1 MRHIVKVASVVS
13 MALWLSAC
21 GGEAQQ
27 AQGQQGPAKATE
39 VGVIQVQSSSQVL
52 TTQLPGR
59 SRAYLEAEVRPQ
71 VSGIITKQGF
81 VEGSEVK
88 QGQSLYQIDP
98 ATYNASLL
106 SAEAD
111 LERAKASLVSAKAT
125 YKRYTELTKTDFIS
139 KEDFDTA
146 EAAYKEAQAAVS
158 VAEAAVN
165 TAKINVEYT
174 EVKAPIAGRVGISS
188 VTPGALVTANQ
199 ATALATIQQLDPIK
213 IDIVQSSAQLLRL
226 KASLKAGQLQ
236 ASDDATVKL
245 MLEDGS
251 IYDQS
256 GTLKFAEVSVDQ
268 STGSVTLRAEFPN
281 PEHTLLPGMY
291 VRAIINAGIDP
302 QAIMV
307 PQKVVTH
314 NAKGQAVVMVVN
326 DQNVIEPRVVT
337 TAQVIDNKWRVTS
350 GLKAGEKVVI
360 EGLQRIRPGAPV
372 TPKVVSAE

>member
-1 MRHIVKVASVVS
+1 MRHFVKVASGIS

-21 GGEAQQ
+21 GGEAPQ
-27 AQGQQGPAKATE
+27 AKGPQGPAGATE
-39 VGVIQVQSSSQVL
+39 VGVIEVQSSSQAL

-71 VSGIITKQGF
+71 VSGIIIKQGF
-81 VEGSEVK
+81 VEGTEVK
-88 QGQSLYQIDP
+88 PGQSLYQIDP
-98 ATYNASLL
+98 ATYQASVV

-111 LERAKASLVSAKAT
+111 LERAKASLASAKAT

-158 VAEAAVN
+158 VAEAALN
-165 TAKINVEYT
+165 TAKINLEYT
-174 EVKAPIAGRVGISS
+174 AVKAPIAGQIGIST

-199 ATALATIQQLDPIK
+199 ANALATIQQLDPIK
-213 IDIVQSSAQLLRL
+213 IDIVQSSAQMLRL
-226 KASLKAGQLQ
+226 KSSLKAGQLK

-251 IYDQS
+251 IYDQT

-281 PEHTLLPGMY
+281 PDHTLLPGMY
-291 VRAIINAGIDP
+291 VRAIVNAGVDP

-307 PQKVVTH
+307 PQKVVSH

-326 DQNVIEPRVVT
+326 DQNVVEARVVT
-337 TAQVIDNKWRVTS
+337 TAQVINHQWRITS

-372 TPKVVSAE
+372 TTKVVSAE

>member
-27 AQGQQGPAKATE
+27 AQGQQGPAQATPVNVIE
-39 VGVIQVQSSSQVL
+39 VHSSSQAL

-59 SRAYLEAEVRPQ
+59 SKAYLEAEVRPQ
-71 VSGIITKQGF
+71 VSGIIIKQGF

-98 ATYNASLL
+98 ATYNAALV

-111 LERAKASLVSAKAT
+111 LERAKASRVSAKAT
-125 YKRYTELTKTDFIS
+125 YSRYTELTKTDFIS

-165 TAKINVEYT
+165 TAKINLEYT
-174 EVKAPIAGRVGISS
+174 EVKAPIDGRIGISN

-199 ATALATIQQLDPIK
+199 TTELATIQQLDPIK
-213 IDIVQSSAQLLRL
+213 IDIVQSSAQMMRL
-226 KASLKAGQLQ
+226 KASLKAGQLK
-236 ASDDATVKL
+236 ASDDTTVKL
-245 MLEDGS
+245 MLEDGTM
-251 IYDQS
+251 YDQT
-256 GTLKFAEVSVDQ
+256 GTLKFAEVTVDPD
-268 STGSVTLRAEFPN
+268 TGSVTLRAEFPN
-281 PEHTLLPGMY
+281 PDHTLLPGMY
-291 VRAIINAGIDP
+291 VRAIVNTGVDP
-302 QAIMV
+302 KAIMV
-307 PQKVVTH
+307 PQKVVSH
-314 NAKGQAVVMVVN
+314 NAKGQAIVMAVN
-326 DQNVIEPRVVT
+326 DKNVVEARPVT
-337 TAQVIDNKWRVTS
+337 TAQVIDNQWRITS
-350 GLKAGEKVVI
+350 GLKEGDKVII

-372 TPKVVSAE
+372 APTVISAK